1 MIDRNLL
8 DSNVGYPVSIFSFPC
23 MVVIFLAFAAT
34 GIISWS
40 SYSMGRDTEGTNYTT
55 AAVYM
60 SSGLFLIL
68 AAIGILKFVE

>member
-1 MIDRNLL
+1 
-8 DSNVGYPVSIFSFPC
+8 